1 MTSLKKKPHRGCVTG
16 PVLTMA
22 VFHHG
27 CERGTCS
34 ERTCLAASK
43 RRRPPASTPPAHR
56 ARSVP
61 RGVKELYWQPEG
73 ALPPGLR
80 RVLCRGS
87 RLQIVTKLLPGLRH
101 QRPPSAAFGGRLRR
115 PYDSPRSASVAR
127 HWALV
132 PKTKTHILVDGVSR
146 AACALSFVYVAHVV
160 HLHTP
165 RSSGSLHASFLLR
178 STTRLCCPRA

>member
-1 MTSLKKKPHRGCVTG
+1 MAIWAPYTMQSAKVCRDERRIKLKSKSTYLFPPPPNHRHSGISISILPAMSQPPGFQAANSDKT
-16 PVLTMA
+16 
-22 VFHHG
+22 
-27 CERGTCS
+27 
-34 ERTCLAASK
+34 LARAP
-43 RRRPPASTPPAHR
+43 PPAA
-56 ARSVP
+56 AF
-61 RGVKELYWQPEG
+61 G
-73 ALPPGLR
+73 GLR
-80 RVLCRGS
+80 
-87 RLQIVTKLLPGLRH
+87 
-101 QRPPSAAFGGRLRR
+101 RPPSAAFGGRLRR